1 MIFII
6 LSILFIYFL
15 LGGIIYH
22 IILFNAPTKYKEK
35 LSSNEALEVIT
46 IFWPYFLYVYLMHIK
61 N

>member
-22 IILFNAPTKYKEK
+22 IILFNAPIKYKEK

-46 IFWPYFLYVYLMHIK
+46 IF
-61 N
+61 